1 MKSRLRNFDKGNQ
14 IFHIP
19 SQEAFRNIKGKDL
32 NYVWNNKT
40 FAANIELMK
49 FEEYPIA
56 DGIKTS
62 ISKLGF
68 KKPTDIQF
76 KSIPPILKGE
86 DVLAIA
92 QTGTGKTAAFAIPV
106 LHILQERKIKGRPDG
121 VKCLVMVPTHEL
133 ALQTENVFRVL
144 GKHTRIKTFAIHGGV
159 EQDPQIAQL
168 NKGVDV
174 LIATP
179 GRMFDLVSQ
188 GALQLQRVE
197 ILVLDEADHMLD
209 LGFIKDIRDLMQH
222 LPRKRQ
228 TLFFSA
234 TIDEKIKKIAYSL
247 VKDAIRIQI
256 SPKDPVAKNIDHA
269 VAYIEMDDKR
279 FFLENVITNNPDQKI
294 LVFVRTKVRAER
306 VKKALERVDIQSET
320 IHGDKEQE
328 QRRRIMQ
335 LFHKGEIKV
344 LIATDVSAR
353 GIDIPDVEL
362 VVNYDLP
369 ESPEYYVHRVG
380 RTGRGTN
387 KGQAISFCSKE
398 EREMLTTIEEQL
410 GKPIYRT
417 EISKGF
423 YKDTIESSKENEET
437 DWQSLI
443 DQEETFQKNRK
454 KKRKNRR

>member
-1 MKSRLRNFDKGNQ
+1 
-14 IFHIP
+14 
-19 SQEAFRNIKGKDL
+19 
-32 NYVWNNKT
+32 
-40 FAANIELMK
+40 MK
-49 FEEYPIA
+49 FEEYSIA
-56 DGIKTS
+56 EGIKTS

-68 KKPTDIQF
+68 TRPTDIQF
-76 KSIPPILKGE
+76 KSIPHILNGE

-106 LHILQERKIKGRPDG
+106 LHMLQERKIKGRPDG

-144 GKHTRIKTFAIHGGV
+144 GKHTRVKAFAIHGGV
-159 EQDPQIAQL
+159 EQDPQIEQL

-188 GALQLQRVE
+188 GALKLQRVE

-247 VKDAIRIQI
+247 VTDAIRIQI
-256 SPKDPVAKNIDHA
+256 SPKDPVARNIDHA
-269 VAYIEMDDKR
+269 VAFIEMDDKR
-279 FFLENVITNNPDQKI
+279 FFLESVIRERVDQKI

-306 VKKALERVDIQSET
+306 VKKALDRVGIESET
-320 IHGDKEQE
+320 IHSNKVQVQREQT
-328 QRRRIMQ
+328 MQ
-335 LFHKGEIKV
+335 DFRQGKLKV

-369 ESPEYYVHRVG
+369 ETHEYYVHRVG
-380 RTGRGTN
+380 RTGRGSH

-398 EREMLTTIEEQL
+398 EREMLKIIEEHL
-410 GKPIYRT
+410 GKPIYRV

-423 YKDTIESSKENEET
+423 YKDTLAASIENEET

-443 DQEETFQKNRK
+443 TEEEDFQKK
-454 KKRKNRR
+454 KKKKKKK

>member
-1 MKSRLRNFDKGNQ
+1 
-14 IFHIP
+14 
-19 SQEAFRNIKGKDL
+19 
-32 NYVWNNKT
+32 
-40 FAANIELMK
+40 MK
-49 FEEYPIA
+49 FEEYNIDA
-56 DGIKTS
+56 GIKTS

-76 KSIPPILKGE
+76 KSIPPILRGE

-106 LHILQERKIKGRPDG
+106 LHTLQERKMKGRPDG

-144 GKHTRIKTFAIHGGV
+144 GKHTRVKAFAIHGGV
-159 EQDPQIAQL
+159 DQDPQIEQL
-168 NKGVDV
+168 DKGVDV

-209 LGFIKDIRDLMQH
+209 LGFIKDIRDLMKH

-234 TIDEKIKKIAYSL
+234 TINEQIKKIAYSL
-247 VKDAIRIQI
+247 VTNAIRIQI
-256 SPKDPVAKNIDHA
+256 SPKDPVARNIEHA

-279 FFLENVITNNPDQKI
+279 FFLENVISNNPDQKI
-294 LVFVRTKVRAER
+294 LVFVRTKIRAER
-306 VKKALERVDIQSET
+306 VKKALERVNIASEA
-320 IHGDKEQE
+320 IHGDKQQQ
-328 QRRRIMQ
+328 QRERTMQ
-335 LFHKGEIKV
+335 QFRSGNLKV

-353 GIDIPDVEL
+353 GIDIPDVGL

-369 ESPEYYVHRVG
+369 ESPEYYIHRVG
-380 RTGRGTN
+380 RTGRGTS

-398 EREMLTTIEEQL
+398 EREMLGIIEEQL

-423 YKDTIESSKENEET
+423 YRDTIQDSIENEET
-437 DWQSLI
+437 DWQSLL
-443 DQEETFQKNRK
+443 DQDEAFQKGVK
-454 KKRKNRR
+454 KKNKKSGR